1 MIPHSQKLRLET
13 KARSAKVSGVWNRSS
28 TSFHAQAAHFCFSRR
43 TNRLSHDKAPPMAV
57 NFAKLPELL
66 RNSGVMEQQN
76 TPMHSPT
83 TATQP
88 KTSQPNPIVARSY
101 PIDTATSKELG
112 PPIGLTVSAE
122 NCSAHSWP
130 TLLTLTPFSASA
142 PITFSFFVPNSATWF
157 RNRIMTTEIQP

>member
-1 MIPHSQKLRLET
+1 
-13 KARSAKVSGVWNRSS
+13 
-28 TSFHAQAAHFCFSRR
+28 
-43 TNRLSHDKAPPMAV
+43 MAV